1 MCVWMHSALDALL
14 FLMST
19 CHLLPSCH
27 VSSDR
32 QTTSIFVFPIELAA
46 RDLAPALKPKISE
59 LQLLCKVSLQVL
71 EFLILI
77 GFLIID
83 VHDEGCDKNKHS
95 GMWLRKWFLNFARHH
110 SLKFRNL
117 I

>member
-1 MCVWMHSALDALL
+1 MCVWMRSALDALL

-19 CHLLPSCH
+19 CRLLPSL
-27 VSSDR
+27 
-32 QTTSIFVFPIELAA
+32 FPIELAA
-46 RDLAPALKPKISE
+46 QDLAPALKPKISE

-77 GFLIID
+77 GFLIVD